1 MAANELT
8 KSMMK
13 VLGLVVGALAVMCVP
28 IYGLANG
35 GDQRVV
41 DGTYLI
47 NLARAPFTPRVG
59 EKISFLASFVD
70 IRTGKLVADDLS
82 VDIRIA
88 KLGGG
93 AGKREF
99 VFEQDGVTVN
109 GGVLEFSYTFDEA
122 GLQEIF
128 FDFAFAAN
136 PQTVYEAPDFLLD
149 VQRPRATERSAQP
162 AVFSAAAGI
171 LVGFLLGWFIK
182 RPKLT

>member
-8 KSMMK
+8 KRMMSI
-13 VLGLVVGALAVMCVP
+13 LGLIVGALAVVFVP
-28 IYGLANG
+28 IDGLANG

-41 DGTYLI
+41 DGKYLI

-59 EKISFLASFVD
+59 EKVSFLASFVD
-70 IRTGKLVADDLS
+70 IRAGKLVAEDLA

-88 KLGGG
+88 RLGGG

-99 VFEQDGVTVN
+99 VFERDGVTVN
-109 GGVLEFSYTFDEA
+109 GGVLEFSYTFDEI
-122 GLQEIF
+122 GLHEIF
-128 FDFAFAAN
+128 FDFAFAAGQ
-136 PQTVYEAPDFLLD
+136 QTIYEAPDFLLD
-149 VQRPRATERSAQP
+149 VQRPSAPERSRQP

-182 RPKLT
+182 RPKLA